1 MTETPTDMTALVARL
16 RKVAGLRGLPER
28 DADVLAICA
37 SYEAEKE
44 RAHEA
49 DARLPPEMPGC
60 TIHFKEC
67 EKGHGWL
74 TATNW
79 VQHGC
84 PTCERDALSARV
96 AELEGALNPFGKSRK
111 MFKGSQKYDD
121 PNLSDSFGFEIIM
134 ATTEDGRCD
143 FTLGQFRRA
152 RDVLSRKKTTTTPTT

>member
-44 RAHEA
+44 RA
-49 DARLPPEMPGC
+49 DAMQRDRAELSDKLNGTPCAE
-60 TIHFKEC
+60 IRWQE
-67 EKGHGWL
+67 
-74 TATNW
+74 
-79 VQHGC
+79 
-84 PTCERDALSARV
+84 ERDALSARV